1 MLNQSAQT
9 IKEDSTNENTGFNI
23 KACLLSWFCGMD
35 QNQGGGE
42 DKAEARRLALL
53 STKESKLGKM
63 VVNINL
69 IIVSFFGIFIWG
81 FNA

>member
-1 MLNQSAQT
+1 M
-9 IKEDSTNENTGFNI
+9 